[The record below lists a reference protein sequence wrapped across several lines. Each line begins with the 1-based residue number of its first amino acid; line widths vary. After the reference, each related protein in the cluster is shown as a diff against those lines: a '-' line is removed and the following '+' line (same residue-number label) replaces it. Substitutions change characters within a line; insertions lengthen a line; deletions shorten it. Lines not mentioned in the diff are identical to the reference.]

1 MTAHDLRSA
10 VPPSDLTHATAAAR
24 DNLRRAVGGTWSQ
37 PADIGTTLANLSAA
51 TAAMNRVLADLGI
64 KLLAPD
70 SRIAFASVDGPFS
83 GDTTEAVQTAGLWLT
98 RAVDTCIN
106 LGNYLD
112 NAHIAV
118 GGLAEPTARHGA

>member
-1 MTAHDLRSA
+1 M
-10 VPPSDLTHATAAAR
+10 PPSDLTHVTAAAR
-24 DNLRRAVGGTWSQ
+24 DNLRRAVGSTWSQ

-70 SRIAFASVDGPFS
+70 SAAAFASVDGPFS
-83 GDTTEAVQTAGLWLT
+83 GDTTQAVQTAGLWLT
-98 RAVDTCIN
+98 RAVGACND
-106 LGNYLD
+106 LADYLD

-118 GGLAEPTARHGA
+118 GGLAEITARHGA